1 MATTNAATT
10 YLEHRILNFIFNNN
24 AQVSSA
30 NFGSGNSNGLGSN
43 IYVGLATAVSNFDD
57 STGESADAGSVSV
70 TEATFGAY
78 ARVQVTAWTLVSPTA
93 NQQTAKN
100 TNAIDFTAKSYYSND
115 IREIASVM
123 CNSKLFIG
131 ADSGMMHLAHAS
143 KVSTIGLFN
152 VTEIEFY
159 GVYGNNNINVNTNN
173 CDHDFII
180 NRVDE
185 RL

>member
-1 MATTNAATT
+1 MATSNAATT

-70 TEATFGAY
+70 TEATFGGY
-78 ARVQVTAWTLVSPTA
+78 ARVQTTAWTLVSPTA

-100 TNAIDFTAKSYYSND
+100 TNAIDFPAKTDSGTQTVTHVFIND
-115 IREIASVM
+115 ASSSG
-123 CNSKLFIG
+123 NFLFIG
-131 ADSGMMHLAHAS
+131 ALDAS
-143 KVSTIGLFN
+143 KTLAEGDIFRINATNLS
-152 VTEIEFY
+152 IE
-159 GVYGNNNINVNTNN
+159 
-173 CDHDFII
+173 
-180 NRVDE
+180 
-185 RL
+185 LK

>member
-57 STGESADAGSVSV
+57 STGESADSVSV
-70 TEATFGAY
+70 TEATFGGY
-78 ARVQVTAWTLVSPTA
+78 LRKQVTSWTLASPTA

-100 TNAIDFTAKSYYSND
+100 TGAIDFDAKT
-115 IREIASVM
+115 
-123 CNSKLFIG
+123 
-131 ADSGMMHLAHAS
+131 DSGTQTITHVFLVDASSSGNILFVGALDAS
-143 KVSTIGLFN
+143 KTLAEGDIFRINATNLS
-152 VTEIEFY
+152 IE
-159 GVYGNNNINVNTNN
+159 
-173 CDHDFII
+173 
-180 NRVDE
+180 
-185 RL
+185 LK

>member
-57 STGESADAGSVSV
+57 STGESADSVSV
-70 TEATFGAY
+70 TEATFGGY
-78 ARVQVTAWTLVSPTA
+78 QRKQVTAWDLVSPTA

-100 TNAIDFTAKSYYSND
+100 TGAIDFNAKTDSGTQTITHVFIND
-115 IREIASVM
+115 ASSSG
-123 CNSKLFIG
+123 NFLFIG
-131 ADSGMMHLAHAS
+131 ALDATKTLAEGDIFRINATNL
-143 KVSTIGLFN
+143 TIELK
-152 VTEIEFY
+152 
-159 GVYGNNNINVNTNN
+159 
-173 CDHDFII
+173 
-180 NRVDE
+180 
-185 RL
+185 

>member
-57 STGESADAGSVSV
+57 STGESADSVSV
-70 TEATFGAY
+70 TEATFGGY
-78 ARVQVTAWTLVSPTA
+78 LRKQVTSWTLASPTA

-100 TNAIDFTAKSYYSND
+100 TGAIDFDAKTDSGTQTITHVFINDSYSSSGN
-115 IREIASVM
+115 
-123 CNSKLFIG
+123 NNFLFIG
-131 ADSGMMHLAHAS
+131 ALDAS
-143 KVSTIGLFN
+143 KTLAEGDIFRINATNLS
-152 VTEIEFY
+152 IE
-159 GVYGNNNINVNTNN
+159 
-173 CDHDFII
+173 
-180 NRVDE
+180 
-185 RL
+185 LK